1 MDREQATRT
10 FLRNQCAR
18 YTNLQPQDLL
28 KALHQSVYG
37 CGHFVT
43 DEEYGVAFLR
53 TEMQMARPAPGPAV
67 ELLDGDYCRIHL
79 AWAKARGLAPET
91 VFRLFA
97 VSSQAVTGTEEDLRA
112 ILEEKLAVLLNMA
125 QEGELP
131 FACEAV
137 KSAVEAWKE
146 AGYPACR
153 HSEEV
158 RRTWAPAYRVIHAD
172 YLRILHLLADIDRR
186 RARKS
191 PMVVALEGGSA
202 SGKTTLAALLEKLYD
217 CTVFHMD
224 DFFLR
229 PEQRTEE
236 RFATPGGNIDHER
249 FAAEVLEPLKQRQT
263 ILYRRFDCR
272 TQTVLPAVEIS
283 PKELIFVEGAYSM
296 HPAFGEY
303 YDLAVFM
310 DVSTE
315 VQCARIERRNTP
327 EMQERFFN
335 EWIPMEQ
342 VYFEAADPK
351 GRCHQVLEVRE

>member
-1 MDREQATRT
+1 MDREQATRA
-10 FLRNQCAR
+10 FLRGQCAR

-28 KALHQSVYG
+28 KALHQSVFG

-43 DEEYGVAFLR
+43 DEAQGVAFLR
-53 TEMQMARPAPGPAV
+53 EEMQNARPAPGPAV

-79 AWAKARGLAPET
+79 AWAKARGFTPET
-91 VFRLFA
+91 LFRIFA

-112 ILEEKLAVLLNMA
+112 ILEEKLAVLLKMA

-131 FACEAV
+131 FACEEMQAAV
-137 KSAVEAWKE
+137 DAWKE
-146 AGYPACR
+146 AGYPLCR
-153 HSEEV
+153 HCEEV
-158 RRTWAPAYRVIHAD
+158 RRTWAPAYRVIHID

-186 RARKS
+186 RAKKN
-191 PMVVALEGGSA
+191 PLVVALEGGSA

-236 RFATPGGNIDHER
+236 RLAAPGGNIDYER
-249 FAAEVLEPLKQRQT
+249 FAAEVLEPMKRGQT
-263 ILYRRFDCR
+263 VLYRRFDCSTR
-272 TQTVLPAVEIS
+272 TVLPAVEIS

-296 HPAFGEY
+296 HPVFGDY
-303 YDLAVFM
+303 YDLAVFL
-310 DVSTE
+310 DVTTE

-342 VYFEAADPK
+342 AYFAFADPK
-351 GRCHQVLEVRE
+351 GRCQQVLEVRE